1 MRCKHWTTIANMK
14 EDSVI
19 AMCEVILEIMDPESS
34 KTKTKADGIIED
46 LIKAYVDMGLSGEK
60 ICEKEKLSMKFETL

>member
-19 AMCEVILEIMDPESS
+19 AMCEMILEIMDPESS
-34 KTKTKADGIIED
+34 ETKRKPMA
-46 LIKAYVDMGLSGEK
+46 LLK
-60 ICEKEKLSMKFETL
+60 I